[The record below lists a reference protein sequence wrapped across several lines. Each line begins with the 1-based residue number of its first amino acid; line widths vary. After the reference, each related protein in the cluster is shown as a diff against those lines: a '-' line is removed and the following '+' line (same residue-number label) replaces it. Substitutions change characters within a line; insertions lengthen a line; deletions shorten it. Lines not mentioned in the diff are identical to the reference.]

1 MVKTINLPEAIF
13 QDLTSITKELASI
26 ANKPISHAMT
36 LSLIIAVYHAHL
48 KDPCARDSFRQ
59 LISSL
64 GFMSPETFE
73 KTWDT
78 VPKKTKE
85 NTKK

>member
-1 MVKTINLPEAIF
+1 
-13 QDLTSITKELASI
+13 
-26 ANKPISHAMT
+26 MT

-48 KDPCARDSFRQ
+48 KDPCARDAFRQ
-59 LISSL
+59 RISSL
-64 GFMSPETFE
+64 GFISPETFE